1 MPSLFL
7 GPQQQ
12 HNRTSL
18 TQTTRDIR
26 TLTQPLSGLALS
38 PWKEDLQA
46 AVQHQRLQAPLIRQ
60 RLLLL
65 GLLCTAGLLSSCS
78 TSSGRTPIKLL
89 RVARIMPTD
98 ERVTPTDSSRDRR
111 RLRSFQNNLW
121 DVVPGLRIQPAL
133 YSEAAVQSELERQ
146 TSSGLGP
153 DLVMGDARLIQQLF
167 EAKLLDPVP
176 VTAEQRNAIAPGL
189 LQRVTNSGGELT
201 GLPVSQYLQLACY
214 DKRKLK
220 EPPTTLALMSK
231 QSGEGQVFGITQNF
245 EDLYW
250 SMSGFKAGNA
260 LVSSLRGQQPTAE
273 QNQRLVRW
281 LSWLRDASYQ
291 QNVMF
296 LRDQATL
303 RKQLINGQ
311 LHWIS
316 CWSSQLPQ
324 LREAMKDNLGMTL
337 LPAGPAAPATP
348 ISKLQVWG
356 LGRNSSRRQ
365 RQTAEE
371 LMQFI
376 VQPWAQKTWSL
387 RFRTNYPVNPAA
399 ATIINRQIPGIKNLY
414 IYTGKEE
421 IKIGDEIVAAID
433 SNPKLAKSIQNIL
446 NDVIF
451 GAKTPAK
458 GAKRLQTVLRSSS

>member
-1 MPSLFL
+1 M
-7 GPQQQ
+7 
-12 HNRTSL
+12 
-18 TQTTRDIR
+18 
-26 TLTQPLSGLALS
+26 TLLLSGQ
-38 PWKEDLQA
+38 P
-46 AVQHQRLQAPLIRQ
+46 VCR

-65 GLLCTAGLLSSCS
+65 GVFCTAGLLSSCS
-78 TSSGRTPIKLL
+78 NNSRTPIKLL
-89 RVARIMPTD
+89 RVARILPTN
-98 ERVTPTDSSRDRR
+98 EKVTPVESSRSRK
-111 RLRSFQNNLW
+111 RLSSFQNNLW

-133 YSEAAVQSELERQ
+133 YSEAAAETELERQ
-146 TSSGLGP
+146 TFSGLGP
-153 DLVMGDARLIQQLF
+153 DLVMGDARVIQELS
-167 EAKLLDPVP
+167 EAKLLDTVP
-176 VTAEQRNAIAPGL
+176 ITPEQRNSIAPGL
-189 LQRVTNSGGELT
+189 LERVTNSRGEIT
-201 GLPVSQYLQLACY
+201 GLPVSQFVQLACY

-220 EPPTTLALMSK
+220 EPPATLALMSR

-250 SMSGFKAGNA
+250 SMSGYKAGSA

-273 QNQRLVRW
+273 QTQNLVRW

-296 LRDQATL
+296 LRNQATL
-303 RKQLINGQ
+303 RKQLIGGQ

-316 CWSSQLPQ
+316 CWTSQLPQ
-324 LREAMKDNLGMTL
+324 LREAMKDNLGITS

-356 LGRNSSRRQ
+356 LGRNSSPRQ
-365 RQTAEE
+365 RQTAKE

-387 RFRTNYPVNPAA
+387 RYRTNYPVNPAA
-399 ATIINRQIPGIKNLY
+399 ATIINRQIPGIENLY
-414 IYTGKEE
+414 IFKSKQD
-421 IKIGDEIVAAID
+421 IKIGDEIVSAID
-433 SNPKLAKSIQNIL
+433 ANPKLDKAIQNTI

-458 GAKRLQTVLRSSS
+458 AAERLQTVLSPSS

>member
-1 MPSLFL
+1 M
-7 GPQQQ
+7 
-12 HNRTSL
+12 
-18 TQTTRDIR
+18 
-26 TLTQPLSGLALS
+26 TLLLSGQ
-38 PWKEDLQA
+38 P
-46 AVQHQRLQAPLIRQ
+46 VRG

-65 GLLCTAGLLSSCS
+65 GILCTAGLLSSCS
-78 TSSGRTPIKLL
+78 NSGRTPIKLL
-89 RVARIMPTD
+89 RVARILPTN
-98 ERVTPTDSSRDRR
+98 EKVTPVDSSRDRK
-111 RLRSFQNNLW
+111 RLSSFQNNLW

-133 YSEAAVQSELERQ
+133 YSEAAVASELERQ
-146 TSSGLGP
+146 TFSGLGP
-153 DLVMGDARLIQQLF
+153 DLVMGDARVIQELS
-167 EAKLLDPVP
+167 EAKLLDTVP
-176 VTAEQRNAIAPGL
+176 ITPEQRNAIAPGL
-189 LQRVTNSGGELT
+189 LERVTNSRGEVT
-201 GLPVSQYLQLACY
+201 GLPVSQYIQLACF

-220 EPPTTLALMSK
+220 EPPATLALMSK
-231 QSGEGQVFGITQNF
+231 QSSEGQVFGITQNF

-250 SMSGFKAGNA
+250 SMSGFKAGSA
-260 LVSSLRGQQPTAE
+260 LVSALRGQQATAQQT
-273 QNQRLVRW
+273 QNLVRW

-296 LRDQATL
+296 LRNQATL
-303 RKQLINGQ
+303 RKQLIGGQ

-316 CWSSQLPQ
+316 CWTSQLPQ
-324 LREAMKDNLGMTL
+324 LREAMKDNLGITS

-356 LGRNSSRRQ
+356 LGRNSSPRQ

-387 RFRTNYPVNPAA
+387 RYRTNYPVNPAA
-399 ATIINRQIPGIKNLY
+399 ATIINRQIPGIENLY
-414 IYTGKEE
+414 IFKGKQD

-433 SNPKLAKSIQNIL
+433 GNPRLAKTIQNII

-458 GAKRLQTVLRSSS
+458 AAERLQTVLSPSS

>member
-1 MPSLFL
+1 M
-7 GPQQQ
+7 
-12 HNRTSL
+12 
-18 TQTTRDIR
+18 
-26 TLTQPLSGLALS
+26 TLLLSGQ
-38 PWKEDLQA
+38 P
-46 AVQHQRLQAPLIRQ
+46 VRRV
-60 RLLLL
+60 LLLL
-65 GLLCTAGLLSSCS
+65 GFLCTAGLLSSCS
-78 TSSGRTPIKLL
+78 NSGRTPIKLL
-89 RVARIMPTD
+89 RVARILPTN
-98 ERVTPTDSSRDRR
+98 EKVTPVDSSRDRK
-111 RLRSFQNNLW
+111 RLSSFQNNLW

-133 YSEAAVQSELERQ
+133 YSEAVVESELERQ
-146 TSSGLGP
+146 TFSGLGP
-153 DLVMGDARLIQQLF
+153 DLVMGDARIIQELS
-167 EAKLLDPVP
+167 EAKLLDAVP
-176 VTAEQRNAIAPGL
+176 ITPEQRNAIAPGL
-189 LQRVTNSGGELT
+189 LERVTNSRGEVT
-201 GLPVSQYLQLACY
+201 GLPVSQYVQLACF

-250 SMSGFKAGNA
+250 SMSGFKAGSA
-260 LVSSLRGQQPTAE
+260 LVSALRGQQATAQQT
-273 QNQRLVRW
+273 QNLVRW

-296 LRDQATL
+296 LRNQATL
-303 RKQLINGQ
+303 RKQLIGGQ

-316 CWSSQLPQ
+316 CWTSQLPQ
-324 LREAMKDNLGMTL
+324 LREAMKDNLGITS

-365 RQTAEE
+365 RETAEE

-387 RFRTNYPVNPAA
+387 RYRTNYPVNPAA
-399 ATIINRQIPGIKNLY
+399 ATIINRQIPGIENLY
-414 IYTGKEE
+414 IFKGKQD

-433 SNPKLAKSIQNIL
+433 GNPRLAKTIQNII

-458 GAKRLQTVLRSSS
+458 AAERLQTVLSPSS

>member
-1 MPSLFL
+1 MILPFS
-7 GPQQQ
+7 GPPV
-12 HNRTSL
+12 R
-18 TQTTRDIR
+18 R
-26 TLTQPLSGLALS
+26 
-38 PWKEDLQA
+38 
-46 AVQHQRLQAPLIRQ
+46 
-60 RLLLL
+60 RLLLV

-78 TSSGRTPIKLL
+78 SSGRTPIKLL
-89 RVARIMPTD
+89 RVARILPTN
-98 ERVTPTDSSRDRR
+98 EKVTPVDSSRDRT

-133 YSEAAVQSELERQ
+133 YSEAAVESELERQ
-146 TSSGLGP
+146 TFSGLGP
-153 DLVMGDARLIQQLF
+153 DLVMGDARIIQELS
-167 EAKLLDPVP
+167 EAKLLDTVP
-176 VTAEQRNAIAPGL
+176 ITPEQRNAIAPGL
-189 LQRVTNSGGELT
+189 LERVTNSRGEVT
-201 GLPVSQYLQLACY
+201 GLPVSQYIQMACF

-220 EPPTTLALMSK
+220 EPPSTLALMSK
-231 QSGEGQVFGITQNF
+231 QSSEGQVFGITQNF

-250 SMSGFKAGNA
+250 SMSGFKAGSA
-260 LVSSLRGQQPTAE
+260 LVSSLRGKQPTAQQT
-273 QNQRLVRW
+273 QNLIRW

-303 RKQLINGQ
+303 RKQLIGGQ

-324 LREAMKDNLGMTL
+324 LREAMKDNLGITS

-365 RQTAEE
+365 RETAEE

-387 RFRTNYPVNPAA
+387 RYRTNYPVNPAA
-399 ATIINRQIPGIKNLY
+399 ATIINRQIPGIENLY
-414 IYTGKEE
+414 LFKGKEE
-421 IKIGDEIVAAID
+421 IKVGDEIVAAID
-433 SNPKLAKSIQNIL
+433 ADPQLAKTIQNII

-451 GAKTPAK
+451 GAKTPAR
-458 GAKRLQTVLRSSS
+458 AAERLQTVMSPSK

>member
-1 MPSLFL
+1 MTLFL
-7 GPQQQ
+7 SG
-12 HNRTSL
+12 
-18 TQTTRDIR
+18 
-26 TLTQPLSGLALS
+26 QP
-38 PWKEDLQA
+38 
-46 AVQHQRLQAPLIRQ
+46 VCR

-65 GLLCTAGLLSSCS
+65 GVFCTAGLLSSCS
-78 TSSGRTPIKLL
+78 NNSRTPIKLL
-89 RVARIMPTD
+89 RVARIMPTN
-98 ERVTPTDSSRDRR
+98 EKVTTVDSSRDRK
-111 RLRSFQNNLW
+111 RLSSFQNNLW

-133 YSEAAVQSELERQ
+133 YSEAAVESELERQ
-146 TSSGLGP
+146 TFSGLGP
-153 DLVMGDARLIQQLF
+153 DLVMGDARVIQELS
-167 EAKLLDPVP
+167 EAKLLDT
-176 VTAEQRNAIAPGL
+176 VTITPEQRNSIAPGL
-189 LQRVTNSGGELT
+189 LERVTNSRGEVT
-201 GLPVSQYLQLACY
+201 GLPVSQYIQLACF

-220 EPPTTLALMSK
+220 EPPATLALMSK
-231 QSGEGQVFGITQNF
+231 QSSEGQVFGITQNF

-250 SMSGFKAGNA
+250 SMSGFKAGSA
-260 LVSSLRGQQPTAE
+260 LVSALRGQQATAQQT
-273 QNQRLVRW
+273 QNLVRW

-296 LRDQATL
+296 LRNQATL
-303 RKQLINGQ
+303 RKQLIGGQ

-316 CWSSQLPQ
+316 CWTSQLPQ
-324 LREAMKDNLGMTL
+324 LREAMKDNLGITS

-356 LGRNSSRRQ
+356 LGRNSSARQ

-387 RFRTNYPVNPAA
+387 RYRTNYPVNPAA
-399 ATIINRQIPGIKNLY
+399 ATIINRQIPGIENLY
-414 IYTGKEE
+414 IFKGKQD

-433 SNPKLAKSIQNIL
+433 GNPRLAKTIQNII

-458 GAKRLQTVLRSSS
+458 AAERLQTVLSPSS

>member
-1 MPSLFL
+1 M
-7 GPQQQ
+7 
-12 HNRTSL
+12 
-18 TQTTRDIR
+18 
-26 TLTQPLSGLALS
+26 
-38 PWKEDLQA
+38 
-46 AVQHQRLQAPLIRQ
+46 QHQLLQPPLIRQ

-78 TSSGRTPIKLL
+78 SSGRTPIKLL
-89 RVARIMPTD
+89 RVARILPTN
-98 ERVTPTDSSRDRR
+98 EKVTPIDSSRDRK
-111 RLRSFQNNLW
+111 RLSSFQNNLW

-133 YSEAAVQSELERQ
+133 YSEAAAETELERQ
-146 TSSGLGP
+146 TFSGLGP
-153 DLVMGDARLIQQLF
+153 DLVMGDARVIQELT
-167 EAKLLDPVP
+167 EAKLLDTVP
-176 VTAEQRNAIAPGL
+176 ITPEQRNSIAPGL
-189 LQRVTNSGGELT
+189 LERVTNSRGEIT
-201 GLPVSQYLQLACY
+201 GLPVSQFVQLACY

-220 EPPTTLALMSK
+220 EPPATLALMSR

-250 SMSGFKAGNA
+250 SMSGYKAGSA

-273 QNQRLVRW
+273 QTQNLVRW

-303 RKQLINGQ
+303 RKQLIGGQ

-316 CWSSQLPQ
+316 CWTSQLPQ
-324 LREAMKDNLGMTL
+324 LREAMKDNLGIAS

-356 LGRNSSRRQ
+356 LGRNSSTRQ

-387 RFRTNYPVNPAA
+387 RYRTNYPVNPAA
-399 ATIINRQIPGIKNLY
+399 ATIINRQIPGIENLY
-414 IYTGKEE
+414 IFKSKQD
-421 IKIGDEIVAAID
+421 IKIGDEIVSAID
-433 SNPKLAKSIQNIL
+433 ANPKLDKAIQNTI

-458 GAKRLQTVLRSSS
+458 AAERLQTVLSPSS

>member
-1 MPSLFL
+1 M
-7 GPQQQ
+7 
-12 HNRTSL
+12 
-18 TQTTRDIR
+18 
-26 TLTQPLSGLALS
+26 TLLLSGQ
-38 PWKEDLQA
+38 P
-46 AVQHQRLQAPLIRQ
+46 VRG

-65 GLLCTAGLLSSCS
+65 GILCTAGLLSSCS
-78 TSSGRTPIKLL
+78 NSGRTPIKLL
-89 RVARIMPTD
+89 RVARILPTN
-98 ERVTPTDSSRDRR
+98 EKVTPVDSSRDRK
-111 RLRSFQNNLW
+111 RLSSFQNNLW

-146 TSSGLGP
+146 TFSGLGP
-153 DLVMGDARLIQQLF
+153 DLVMGDARVIQELS
-167 EAKLLDPVP
+167 EAKLLDTVP
-176 VTAEQRNAIAPGL
+176 ITPEQRNAIAPGL
-189 LQRVTNSGGELT
+189 LERVTNSRGEVT
-201 GLPVSQYLQLACY
+201 GLPVSQYIQLACF

-220 EPPTTLALMSK
+220 EPPATLALMSK
-231 QSGEGQVFGITQNF
+231 QSSEGQVFGITQNF

-250 SMSGFKAGNA
+250 SMSGFKAGSA
-260 LVSSLRGQQPTAE
+260 LVSALRGQQATAQQT
-273 QNQRLVRW
+273 QNLVRW

-296 LRDQATL
+296 LRNQATL
-303 RKQLINGQ
+303 RKQLIGGQ

-316 CWSSQLPQ
+316 CWTSQLPQ
-324 LREAMKDNLGMTL
+324 LREAMKDNLGIAS

-356 LGRNSSRRQ
+356 LGRNSSPRQ

-387 RFRTNYPVNPAA
+387 RYRTNYPVNPAA
-399 ATIINRQIPGIKNLY
+399 ATIINRQIPGIEKLY
-414 IYTGKEE
+414 IFKGKQE

-433 SNPKLAKSIQNIL
+433 GNPRLAKTIQNTI

-458 GAKRLQTVLRSSS
+458 AAERLQTVLSPSS

>member
-1 MPSLFL
+1 M
-7 GPQQQ
+7 
-12 HNRTSL
+12 
-18 TQTTRDIR
+18 
-26 TLTQPLSGLALS
+26 
-38 PWKEDLQA
+38 
-46 AVQHQRLQAPLIRQ
+46 
-60 RLLLL
+60 L

-78 TSSGRTPIKLL
+78 NNSRTPIRLL
-89 RVARIMPTD
+89 RLARILPTN
-98 ERVTPTDSSRDRR
+98 EKVTPADSSRDRK

-133 YSEAAVQSELERQ
+133 YSEEAVESELERQ
-146 TSSGLGP
+146 TDSGLGP
-153 DLVMGDARLIQQLF
+153 DLIMGDARVIQELS
-167 EAKLLDPVP
+167 EAKLLDTVP
-176 VTAEQRNAIAPGL
+176 ITPEQRNAIAPGL
-189 LQRVTNSGGELT
+189 LERVTNSRGEVT
-201 GLPVSQYLQLACY
+201 GLPVSQYIQLACF
-214 DKRKLK
+214 DKSKIK
-220 EPPTTLALMSK
+220 EPPATLALMSK

-250 SMSGFKAGNA
+250 SVSGFKAGSA
-260 LVSSLRGQQPTAE
+260 LTSALRGQKPTA
-273 QNQRLVRW
+273 QQTRNLVRW

-303 RKQLINGQ
+303 RKQLIGGQ

-324 LREAMKDNLGMTL
+324 LREAMKDNLGITS

-365 RQTAEE
+365 RETAEE

-387 RFRTNYPVNPAA
+387 RYRTNYPVNPAA
-399 ATIINRQIPGIKNLY
+399 ATIINRQIPGIENLY
-414 IYTGKEE
+414 LFKSKEE
-421 IKIGDEIVAAID
+421 IKVGDEIVAAID
-433 SNPKLAKSIQNIL
+433 ADPQLAKTIQNII

-451 GAKTPAK
+451 GAKTPAR
-458 GAKRLQTVLRSSS
+458 AAERLQTVMSPSK

>member
-1 MPSLFL
+1 M
-7 GPQQQ
+7 
-12 HNRTSL
+12 
-18 TQTTRDIR
+18 
-26 TLTQPLSGLALS
+26 TLLLSGQ
-38 PWKEDLQA
+38 P
-46 AVQHQRLQAPLIRQ
+46 VRG

-65 GLLCTAGLLSSCS
+65 GILCTAGLLSSCS
-78 TSSGRTPIKLL
+78 NSGRTPIKLL
-89 RVARIMPTD
+89 RVARIMPTN
-98 ERVTPTDSSRDRR
+98 EKVTTVDSSRDRK
-111 RLRSFQNNLW
+111 RLSSFQNNLW

-133 YSEAAVQSELERQ
+133 YSEAAVASELERQ
-146 TSSGLGP
+146 TFSGLGP
-153 DLVMGDARLIQQLF
+153 DLVMGDARVIQELS
-167 EAKLLDPVP
+167 EAKLLDT
-176 VTAEQRNAIAPGL
+176 VTITPEQRNSIAPGL
-189 LQRVTNSGGELT
+189 LERVTNSRGEVT
-201 GLPVSQYLQLACY
+201 GLPVSQYIQLACF

-220 EPPTTLALMSK
+220 EPPATLALMSK
-231 QSGEGQVFGITQNF
+231 QSSEGQVFGITQNF

-250 SMSGFKAGNA
+250 SMSGFKAGSA
-260 LVSSLRGQQPTAE
+260 LVSALRGQQATAQQT
-273 QNQRLVRW
+273 QNLVRW

-296 LRDQATL
+296 LRNQATL
-303 RKQLINGQ
+303 RKQLIGGQ

-316 CWSSQLPQ
+316 CWTSQLPQ
-324 LREAMKDNLGMTL
+324 LREAMKDNLGITS

-356 LGRNSSRRQ
+356 LGRNSSARQ

-387 RFRTNYPVNPAA
+387 RYRTNYPVNPAA
-399 ATIINRQIPGIKNLY
+399 ATIINRQIPGIENLY
-414 IYTGKEE
+414 IFKGKQE

-433 SNPKLAKSIQNIL
+433 GNPRLAKTIQNII

-458 GAKRLQTVLRSSS
+458 AAERLQTVLSPSS

>member
-1 MPSLFL
+1 
-7 GPQQQ
+7 
-12 HNRTSL
+12 
-18 TQTTRDIR
+18 
-26 TLTQPLSGLALS
+26 
-38 PWKEDLQA
+38 
-46 AVQHQRLQAPLIRQ
+46 V
-60 RLLLL
+60 
-65 GLLCTAGLLSSCS
+65 
-78 TSSGRTPIKLL
+78 
-89 RVARIMPTD
+89 
-98 ERVTPTDSSRDRR
+98 
-111 RLRSFQNNLW
+111 
-121 DVVPGLRIQPAL
+121 
-133 YSEAAVQSELERQ
+133 
-146 TSSGLGP
+146 
-153 DLVMGDARLIQQLF
+153 
-167 EAKLLDPVP
+167 
-176 VTAEQRNAIAPGL
+176 
-189 LQRVTNSGGELT
+189 T
-201 GLPVSQYLQLACY
+201 GLPVSQYVQLACF

-250 SMSGFKAGNA
+250 SVSGFKAGSA
-260 LVSSLRGQQPTAE
+260 LVSALRGQQPTAE
-273 QNQRLVRW
+273 QTKNLVRW

-296 LRDQATL
+296 LRNQATL
-303 RKQLINGQ
+303 RKQLIGGQ

-316 CWSSQLPQ
+316 CWTSQLPQ
-324 LREAMKDNLGMTL
+324 LREAMKDNLGITS

-356 LGRNSSRRQ
+356 LGRNSSPRQ

-387 RFRTNYPVNPAA
+387 RYRTNYPVNPAA
-399 ATIINRQIPGIKNLY
+399 ATIINRQIPGIEKLY
-414 IYTGKEE
+414 IFKGNQD

-433 SNPKLAKSIQNIL
+433 GNPKLAKTIQNII

-458 GAKRLQTVLRSSS
+458 AAERLQTVLSPSS